1 MRGGL
6 RKALFVTLLVTASG
20 FLAALFPALFGLAD
34 LRQGVGGWALAC
46 LAGLAVGIAGLWAM
60 LTLLDGHFD
69 QLVRLHGAVL
79 GAGVR
84 GGTLPDSWKQSDGRP
99 DELQRLAGAIAA
111 VLARDRADD
120 RRVDARLSAIL
131 GAIGEPIL
139 VVTQTG
145 LVSLTNA
152 RASALLGQDR
162 LRLGGSIFTILDRE
176 ALTEASA
183 AAHAAAAPVERILP
197 GMTGDTYATRIAPLA
212 EPDGLLLVFLSD
224 MPGPMPSPVSG
235 PVEHDMGLHDMP
247 PDIPLRPD
255 LPLAD
260 LPALSLDCETT
271 GLDVAVDRV
280 VSAAGI
286 VMQGP
291 RLYRHLAYDRLVNP
305 GVPIP
310 ASSTAI
316 HGISDAMV
324 ADAPPVSEVLAE
336 LSGLLHG
343 RVVIGHNIA
352 FDLAVLRAEAARH
365 GVAWTDPPALCTA
378 LLFSFLYPRHRDL
391 NMEAVAAMCGAEIE
405 GRHTAFGDC
414 LVAAE
419 IFAGMLP
426 MLAERGVTTL
436 ADAERIMA
444 QPSIMRVRQHEA
456 GWHGPAAG
464 KPEGKAGEK

>member
-6 RKALFVTLLVTASG
+6 RKALFVTLLVTAGG

-34 LRQGVGGWALAC
+34 LTKGIGVWALASLVGLAAG
-46 LAGLAVGIAGLWAM
+46 LAGLWVM
-60 LTLLDGHFD
+60 MTLLDGHFD

-84 GGTLPDSWKQSDGRP
+84 GGTLPDSWNARGGKP
-99 DELQRLAGAIAA
+99 DELQRLAGAIAT

-120 RRVDARLSAIL
+120 RRVDARLSAVL

-139 VVTQTG
+139 VVTQSG
-145 LVSLTNA
+145 LISLMNA
-152 RASALLGQDR
+152 KAAALLGPGR
-162 LRLGGSIFTILDRE
+162 LHLGGSLYAILDRTP
-176 ALTEASA
+176 LIDASGESRA
-183 AAHAAAAPVERILP
+183 TGAPVERTLT
-197 GMTGDTYATRIAPLA
+197 GVAGDTYPARIVPLD
-212 EPDGLLLVFLSD
+212 EPDGLLIVFLSD
-224 MPGPMPSPVSG
+224 VPGHAADI
-235 PVEHDMGLHDMP
+235 VEHDMALHDTP
-247 PDIPLRPD
+247 PDIAPHPD
-255 LPLAD
+255 LPLTE

-271 GLDVAVDRV
+271 GLNVATDRV

-286 VMQGP
+286 VMHGP

-310 ASSTAI
+310 PASTAI
-316 HGISDAMV
+316 HGITDDMV
-324 ADAPPVSEVLAE
+324 ASAPPVAEVLAE
-336 LSGLLHG
+336 LAELLRG

-365 GVAWTDPPALCTA
+365 GVAWTDPLALCTA

-414 LVAAE
+414 LVTAE

-426 MLAERGVTTL
+426 LLAEQGVTTL
-436 ADAERIMA
+436 ADAQRVLA
-444 QPSIMRVRQHEA
+444 QPSVMRARQHEA
-456 GWHGPAAG
+456 GWHASAD
-464 KPEGKAGEK
+464 GKAGER

>member
-6 RKALFVTLLVTASG
+6 RKALFVTLVVTACG
-20 FLAALFPALFGLAD
+20 FLLALFPALFGLAD
-34 LRQGVGGWALAC
+34 LRQGIGFWALVS
-46 LAGLAVGIAGLWAM
+46 LAGLAAGLAGLWIM

-69 QLVRLHGAVL
+69 QMLRLNGAVL

-84 GGTLPDSWKQSDGRP
+84 GGTLPESWTPAGGRP
-99 DELQRLAGAIAA
+99 DELHRLAGAIAT
-111 VLARDRADD
+111 VLVRDRADD

-152 RASALLGQDR
+152 RATALLGRDR
-162 LRLGGSIFTILDRE
+162 LRLGGSIFAILDRE
-176 ALTEASA
+176 ALVEASA
-183 AAHAAAAPVERILP
+183 AAHAAGAPVERILP
-197 GMTGDTYATRIAPLA
+197 GVGGDSYAARIAPLD

-224 MPGPMPSPVSG
+224 APSPVSG
-235 PVEHDMGLHDMP
+235 PVEHDMALHDMP
-247 PDIPLRPD
+247 PAIPLGPD
-255 LPLAD
+255 LPLAG
-260 LPALSLDCETT
+260 LPAVSLDCETT
-271 GLDVAVDRV
+271 GLNVATDRV

-286 VMQGP
+286 VMHGP

-305 GVPIP
+305 GVPVP

-316 HGISDAMV
+316 HGITDAMV
-324 ADAPPVSEVLAE
+324 ADAPPISLVLADLAE
-336 LSGLLHG
+336 LLRG
-343 RVVIGHNIA
+343 RVVIGHNIS

-378 LLFSFLYPRHRDL
+378 LLFSFLYPRQRDL

-414 LVAAE
+414 LVTAE

-426 MLAERGVTTL
+426 LLAERGVTTL
-436 ADAERIMA
+436 ADAERVMA
-444 QPSIMRVRQHEA
+444 QPSVMRARQQEA
-456 GWHGPAAG
+456 GWHAPTD
-464 KPEGKAGEK
+464 GKAGGK

>member
-1 MRGGL
+1 LRGGL
-6 RKALFVTLLVTASG
+6 RKALFVTLLVVAGG
-20 FLAALFPALFGLAD
+20 FLVALFPALFGLVD
-34 LRQGVGGWALAC
+34 LEQGIDGWVLAS
-46 LAGLAVGIAGLWAM
+46 LAGLAAGIAGLWVM

-84 GGTLPDSWKQSDGRP
+84 GGTLPDSWNQGGGKP
-99 DELQRLAGAIAA
+99 DELHRLAGAIAA

-152 RASALLGQDR
+152 RATALLGPDR
-162 LRLGGSIFTILDRE
+162 LRLGGSLFAILDRE
-176 ALTEASA
+176 ALIEASA
-183 AAHAAAAPVERILP
+183 AAHAAGAPVERILP
-197 GMTGDTYATRIAPLA
+197 GVSGDSYATRIAPLA

-224 MPGPMPSPVSG
+224 APGQMPSPVSG
-235 PVEHDMGLHDMP
+235 PAEHDMGLHDMP
-247 PDIPLRPD
+247 PAIPIAPD
-255 LPLAD
+255 LPLTG
-260 LPALSLDCETT
+260 LPAVSLDCETT
-271 GLDVAVDRV
+271 GLDVAIDRV

-286 VMQGP
+286 VMHGP

-305 GVPIP
+305 GAPIP
-310 ASSTAI
+310 PSSTAI
-316 HGISDAMV
+316 HGITDAMV
-324 ADAPPVSEVLAE
+324 ADAPPVSQVLAE
-336 LSGLLHG
+336 LAELVRG
-343 RVVIGHNIA
+343 RVIIGHNIA
-352 FDLAVLRAEAARH
+352 FDLAVLRNEAARH

-414 LVAAE
+414 LVTAE

-426 MLAERGVTTL
+426 LLAERGVATL

-444 QPSIMRVRQHEA
+444 QPSIMRARQHEA
-456 GWHGPAAG
+456 GWHAG
-464 KPEGKAGEK
+464 TDGKAGER

>member
-34 LRQGVGGWALAC
+34 LRQGVGGWALTC

-99 DELQRLAGAIAA
+99 DELQRLAGAIAT

-145 LVSLTNA
+145 LISLMNA
-152 RASALLGQDR
+152 KAAALLGADR
-162 LRLGGSIFTILDRE
+162 LHLGGSLYAILDRTP
-176 ALTEASA
+176 LIDASGESRVTG
-183 AAHAAAAPVERILP
+183 APVERTLT
-197 GMTGDTYATRIAPLA
+197 GVAGDTYPARIVPLD
-212 EPDGLLLVFLSD
+212 EPDGLLIVFLSD
-224 MPGPMPSPVSG
+224 VPGHAAG
-235 PVEHDMGLHDMP
+235 IVEHDMGLHDMP
-247 PDIPLRPD
+247 PDIALGPD
-255 LPLAD
+255 LPLTE

-271 GLDVAVDRV
+271 GLNVATDRV

-286 VMQGP
+286 VMHGP

-305 GVPIP
+305 GMPIP

-316 HGISDAMV
+316 HGITDDMV
-324 ADAPPVSEVLAE
+324 ASAPPVAEVLAE
-336 LSGLLHG
+336 LSGLLRG

-365 GVAWTDPPALCTA
+365 GVAWTDPPALDTA
-378 LLFSFLYPRHRDL
+378 LFFSFLYPRHRDL

-414 LVAAE
+414 LVTAE

-444 QPSIMRVRQHEA
+444 QPSVMRMRQHEA

-464 KPEGKAGEK
+464 KPDGKAGEK